1 MAGIGIAKKG
11 LGLLGKKK
19 LTKRARRLKRNY
31 DRRLNVW
38 QRKDFPKRL
47 KKEIIGVAPSAGA
60 AVAGWETARSL
71 DKKISKGKKK

>member
-1 MAGIGIAKKG
+1 MAGIFGAAKRG
-11 LGLLGKKK
+11 LGMLGKKK
-19 LTKRARRLKRNY
+19 LTKRAKRNY

-47 KKEIIGVAPSAGA
+47 KKETIDAAKSGGA
-60 AVAGWETARSL
+60 AVVGWETARSL

>member
-19 LTKRARRLKRNY
+19 
-31 DRRLNVW
+31 NVW
-38 QRKDFPKRL
+38 QRKDFRKRL
-47 KKEIIGVAPSAGA
+47 KKETIDAAKSGGA
-60 AVAGWETARSL
+60 AVVGWETARSL